1 MDTLILPDW
10 PMPAGVKACSTTR
23 HGGISAS
30 PYDSLN
36 LGTHVGDITTN
47 VAANRQRLVEQ
58 AGLPQMPVW
67 LEQVHGTRVLHLDG
81 KAVSDVQAD
90 AVYSRVAGQVCA
102 VMTADCLPVLF
113 CSLSGDEVAAAH
125 AGWRGLCA
133 GVLEQTL
140 VQFNA
145 APSSIIA
152 WLGPA
157 IGPQQFE
164 VGEDVKQA
172 FSDIDVQSAT
182 AFIPS
187 IPSGSKYLADI
198 YSLARLRL
206 QAAGIHAV
214 YGGDRCTVSE
224 KQQFF
229 SYRRDGITGRMASL
243 VWLI

>member
-1 MDTLILPDW
+1 MNKLILPDW
-10 PMPAGVKACSTTR
+10 PIPATVKACSTTR
-23 HGGISAS
+23 HGGISEF

-36 LGTHVGDITTN
+36 LGTHVGDIAAS
-47 VAANRQRLVEQ
+47 VVANRQSLVEQ

-81 KAVSDVQAD
+81 KTISDVQAD
-90 AVYSRVAGQVCA
+90 AVYSHVAGQVCA

-113 CSLSGDEVAAAH
+113 CSSAGDEVAAAH

-140 VQFNA
+140 AQFNA
-145 APSSIIA
+145 GSSSIIA

-164 VGEDVKQA
+164 VGEEVKQA
-172 FSDIDVQSAT
+172 FIQIDEQFAT
-182 AFIPS
+182 AFT
-187 IPSGSKYLADI
+187 PSGSKYLADI
-198 YSLARLRL
+198 YLLARLRL
-206 QAAGIHAV
+206 QAVGIHAI
-214 YGGDRCTVSE
+214 YGGDRCTVTE
-224 KQQFF
+224 KQHFF

-243 VWLI
+243 IWLI

>member
-1 MDTLILPDW
+1 MDTLILPNW
-10 PMPAGVKACSTTR
+10 PIPAGVKACSTTR
-23 HGGISAS
+23 QGGISAS

-36 LGTHVGDITTN
+36 LGTHVGDAAAS

-81 KAVSDVQAD
+81 KVTPDVQAD

-113 CSLSGDEVAAAH
+113 CSLAGNEVAAAH

-133 GVLEQTL
+133 GILEQTL
-140 VQFNA
+140 AQFNA
-145 APSSIIA
+145 TPSSIIA

-172 FSDIDVQSAT
+172 FINIDPQSAA
-182 AFIPS
+182 AFTPT
-187 IPSGSKYLADI
+187 GTKYLADI
-198 YSLARLRL
+198 YLLAHLRL
-206 QAAGIHAV
+206 QAAGIHAI
-214 YGGDRCTVSE
+214 YGGEHCTVSE

>member
-1 MDTLILPDW
+1 MNKLILPDW
-10 PMPAGVKACSTTR
+10 PAPARVKVCSTTR
-23 HGGISAS
+23 HGGISEF

-36 LGTHVGDITTN
+36 LGTHVGDTASTVI
-47 VAANRQRLVEQ
+47 ANRQRLVEQ

-81 KAVSDVQAD
+81 TAISDVQAD
-90 AVYSRVAGQVCA
+90 AVYSRVTGQVCA

-113 CSLSGDEVAAAH
+113 CSLAGDEVAAAH
-125 AGWRGLCA
+125 AGWRGLCS

-140 VQFNA
+140 AQFQA

-172 FSDIDVQSAT
+172 FITIDAQST
-182 AFIPS
+182 VAFMPF
-187 IPSGSKYLADI
+187 GTKYFADI
-198 YSLARLRL
+198 YLLARLRL
-206 QAAGIHAV
+206 QAAGIHAI

>member
-1 MDTLILPDW
+1 MSTQLILPDW

-23 HGGISAS
+23 HGGISES

-36 LGTHVGDITTN
+36 LGTHVGDVATCVATN
-47 VAANRQRLVEQ
+47 RWRLVEQ

-81 KAVSDVQAD
+81 KVVADVQAD

-113 CSLSGDEVAAAH
+113 CSLAGDEVAAAH

-140 VQFNA
+140 AQFNA
-145 APSSIIA
+145 APASIIA

-164 VGEDVKQA
+164 VGEEVKQA
-172 FSDIDVQSAT
+172 FISIDPVSAS
-182 AFIPS
+182 AFV
-187 IPSGSKYLADI
+187 PSGTKYLADI
-198 YSLARLRL
+198 YLLAHLRL
-206 QAAGIHAV
+206 QAAGIHAI

-243 VWLI
+243 DWLI

>member
-1 MDTLILPDW
+1 MNKLILPDW
-10 PMPAGVKACSTTR
+10 PMPATVKACSTTR
-23 HGGISAS
+23 HGGISEF

-36 LGTHVGDITTN
+36 LGTHVGDIAAS
-47 VAANRQRLVEQ
+47 VVANRQSLVEQ

-81 KAVSDVQAD
+81 NTISDVQAD
-90 AVYSRVAGQVCA
+90 AVYSHVAGQVCA

-113 CSLSGDEVAAAH
+113 CSSAGDEVAAAH

-140 VQFNA
+140 AQFNA
-145 APSSIIA
+145 GSSSIIA

-164 VGEDVKQA
+164 VGEEVKQA
-172 FSDIDVQSAT
+172 FIQIDAQFAA
-182 AFIPS
+182 AFT
-187 IPSGSKYLADI
+187 PSGSKYLADI
-198 YSLARLRL
+198 YLLARLRL
-206 QAAGIHAV
+206 QAAGIHAI
-214 YGGDRCTVSE
+214 YGGDRCTVTE
-224 KQQFF
+224 KQHFF

-243 VWLI
+243 IWLI